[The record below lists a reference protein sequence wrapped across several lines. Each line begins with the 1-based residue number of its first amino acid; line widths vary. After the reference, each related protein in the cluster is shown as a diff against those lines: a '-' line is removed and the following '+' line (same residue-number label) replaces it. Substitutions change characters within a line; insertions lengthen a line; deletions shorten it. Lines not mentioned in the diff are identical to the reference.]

1 MGCCH
6 SYFKLDEDQTSQI
19 NTTRLEDITPRVDDL
34 HHASSPSSSATKKVE
49 LENPVDRESTRVAAF
64 AGYIPKSRIEVKYD
78 TTIKRNLEVNL
89 THDELKDD
97 LKPLNFGPLVQ
108 EKCDQY
114 MPGTRTWIFK
124 DAKTW
129 LADTKGNRVFWLA
142 GDGGT
147 VSLSISA

>member
-1 MGCCH
+1 VAKKIKGMGCGAG
-6 SYFKLDEDQTSQI
+6 KVQLDQHNAEGTKTERRGEDVTP
-19 NTTRLEDITPRVDDL
+19 EDRNEAETE
-34 HHASSPSSSATKKVE
+34 AE
-49 LENPVDRESTRVAAF
+49 LEASPDKSVYT
-64 AGYIPKSRIEVKYD
+64 GYIPKSRIEVKYD